1 MTSRSALFQ
10 KWLRDQEASRKA
22 AKRHRGQGH
31 ATRTFRKTTLALLRH
46 ELDHRQIA
54 PARAGKAARAG
65 HHPTLFGDLP

>member
-22 AKRHRGQGH
+22 VRRHRGQRQ
-31 ATRTFRKTTLALLRH
+31 ATRTFQKTTLALLKR

-54 PARAGKAARAG
+54 PAKAGKAARAAQY
-65 HHPTLFGDLP
+65 PTLFGDLS